1 MSVEEVT
8 ERPGSGVRY
17 VPPVHLEPDVTG
29 WWPPVSLL
37 FLTSAHGTVPSEVPA
52 TPWRCLGVREWP
64 VP

>member
-8 ERPGSGVRY
+8 ERPGSGVQC

-29 WWPPVSLL
+29 WWPPGSSL
-37 FLTSAHGTVPSEVPA
+37 FLSSAHGTAPSAVPT
-52 TPWRCLGVREWP
+52 TPWQCLGVRERP